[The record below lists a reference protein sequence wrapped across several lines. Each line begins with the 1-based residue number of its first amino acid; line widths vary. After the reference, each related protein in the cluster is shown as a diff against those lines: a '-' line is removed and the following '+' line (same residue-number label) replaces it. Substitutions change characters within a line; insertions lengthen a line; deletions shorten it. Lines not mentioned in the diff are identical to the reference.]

1 MRGKL
6 YLGQGI
12 LKGRGSIPAHTGG
25 KRRRAWRSKVSQVY
39 PRARGG
45 ERFSTDRRAPNGS
58 IPGHA
63 GEIAIDQRPN
73 AAVRSIP
80 ALAGNLDEVEEA
92 LVRYGL
98 SPPTPG
104 EVRTRTALDA

>member
-45 ERFSTDRRAPNGS
+45 GTLQYRQEGAQWVYPRARG
-58 IPGHA
+58 G
-63 GEIAIDQRPN
+63 DC
-73 AAVRSIP
+73 
-80 ALAGNLDEVEEA
+80 D
-92 LVRYGL
+92 
-98 SPPTPG
+98 
-104 EVRTRTALDA
+104 